1 MAVDTGKLE
10 EFLRRFIADLGDDRC
25 RGQCGD
31 RAPARLYQALAAG
44 PVTAGELAA
53 RTGTSP
59 GYIAGWRCGQRRQ
72 VRRI

>member
-10 EFLRRFIADLGDDRC
+10 GVPGPVHRRPGDDRC